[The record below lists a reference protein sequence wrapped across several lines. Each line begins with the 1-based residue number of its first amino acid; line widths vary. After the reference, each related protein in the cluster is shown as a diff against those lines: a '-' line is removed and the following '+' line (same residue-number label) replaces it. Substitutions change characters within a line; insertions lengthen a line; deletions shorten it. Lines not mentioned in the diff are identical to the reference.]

1 MSSKLLSLIAG
12 LIGAVA
18 SFFIT
23 REYFP
28 NPADV
33 LTSDSTNI
41 VLMSEVQKD
50 KDSLN
55 IVINKQESVI
65 DSLNSVIAKKPR
77 VVVKYVPKPFIVT
90 KDSIVE
96 VPVKVPV
103 NVPVHDTVYID
114 TNTVT
119 VVEPD
124 TLTESRDIYVLSN
137 KDKTVLK
144 LKKRLI
150 KEGDIISIFN
160 GEDLDELYATYYN
173 TNNIK
178 RRMKFHTTSLYILVT
193 STDKDIE
200 QNIYN
205 MVRNRNKL

>member
-1 MSSKLLSLIAG
+1 MNSKLVNLIVG
-12 LIGAVA
+12 LIGIVA

-23 REYFP
+23 RTYFP
-28 NPADV
+28 TN
-33 LTSDSTNI
+33 TNISDIDTNI
-41 VLMSEVQKD
+41 VVISEVQKHN
-50 KDSLN
+50 DSLSV
-55 IVINKQESVI
+55 IINKQESVI
-65 DSLNSVIAKKPR
+65 DSLNSVITKKPK

-178 RRMKFHTTSLYILVT
+178 RCMKFHTTSLYILVT

-200 QNIYN
+200 QRITKMIKNK
-205 MVRNRNKL
+205 NKL